1 MIYAPVK
8 TAYPESKDLARFHRP
23 RPQLLSV
30 SKQFLKLHELEIRN
44 RDRALV

>member
-23 RPQLLSV
+23 EVLLSV
-30 SKQFLKLHELEIRN
+30 SKRFLETRICDQELR
-44 RDRALV
+44 